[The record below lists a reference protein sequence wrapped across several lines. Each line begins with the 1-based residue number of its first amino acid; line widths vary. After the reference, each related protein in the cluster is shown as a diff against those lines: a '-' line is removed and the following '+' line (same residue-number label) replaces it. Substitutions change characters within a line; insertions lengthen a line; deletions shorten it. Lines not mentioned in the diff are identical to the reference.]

1 MRAAPSWFFPH
12 PVVPQGQDW
21 EKWQEQTQSRAELAR
36 LEGQQ
41 QKSAPSCELERAAG
55 GMPQSQEAAEIAAF
69 FVYNYLAVLVFEQ
82 QLADSVHD
90 VDAYTPRAICAGLAW
105 GSPSAHAT
113 AGATPG
119 LTARG
124 CRDCSNNRKQ
134 QQQQQQQ
141 PVLLSSSSSAGEERE
156 GGFFFLTHLACITKS
171 VSSVAWRPRLP
182 PSATQDEEVSV
193 SHSARAQAP
202 TLVSPRPA
210 LLPCVMRHA
219 MELRRRR
226 VSSQPLRGNRV
237 ARR

>member
-105 GSPSAHAT
+105 GSPSAHGT

-156 GGFFFLTHLACITKS
+156 GGFFSNPSCMHYKKRVVRRVAATTATLRDPRRRGVCLALCS
-171 VSSVAWRPRLP
+171 RPSPNPRLP
-182 PSATQDEEVSV
+182 PPCPAALRHE
-193 SHSARAQAP
+193 ARHGAAP
-202 TLVSPRPA
+202 PA
-210 LLPCVMRHA
+210 RQFA
-219 MELRRRR
+219 AF
-226 VSSQPLRGNRV
+226 
-237 ARR
+237 ARE